1 MLAHH
6 LSLPSLHHDLQM
18 ILSLVLSG
26 QEFGDILFIKGF
38 DCFTQLLFEDLIGV
52 DDISGI
58 GGGGCVNE
66 G

>member
-1 MLAHH
+1 ML
-6 LSLPSLHHDLQM
+6 LP
-18 ILSLVLSG
+18 LVLSG

-38 DCFTQLLFEDLIGV
+38 DCFTQLFFEDLIGV

-58 GGGGCVNE
+58 GGGGCGNE